1 MMSDVT
7 NDSTTPEEDAKKALR
22 EGDSQKI
29 DRVLDDLDVSTTS
42 TGEDQTDK
50 PDTEGSNSS
59 SKNLDEQNADNSQG
73 SSHSP
78 D

>member
-1 MMSDVT
+1 MSDAT
-7 NDSTTPEEDAKKALR
+7 NTSTTSEEDAREALK

-42 TGEDQTDK
+42 SGQDQTDK

-59 SKNLDEQNADNSQG
+59 SKNLDEQNSDDNQD